1 MGWEVHG
8 PGLRRLL
15 TTLQQRYLLPPVY
28 IIENG
33 AAFKDVL
40 TPDGQVHDPRR
51 INYLRDY
58 ITSVYEA
65 LQAGVDVRGYFV
77 WSLLD
82 NFEWAYGYSKR
93 FGLVYV
99 DFPTQ
104 RRIPKASARWY
115 SRVIA
120 ENAVPW

>member
-15 TTLQQRYLLPPVY
+15 TTLQQRYPLPPVY

-33 AAFKDVL
+33 AAFEDVL

-58 ITSVYEA
+58 ITAVREA
-65 LQAGVDVRGYFV
+65 MHAGVDVRGYFV

-82 NFEWAYGYSKR
+82 NFEWAFGYSKR
-93 FGLVYV
+93 FGIIYV
-99 DFPTQ
+99 DYPTQ
-104 RRIPKASARWY
+104 RRVIKDSGHWY
-115 SRVIA
+115 AQVIA
-120 ENAVPW
+120 QNGIAD